1 MLSSITNKASGSC
14 SSSPT
19 IQLKQENNLQ
29 QTTTSIPADLLA
41 VSGSFN
47 NSTNLSMNNNNNNNN
62 NLNQSFDSFGNNTR
76 LALNVNHSRQ
86 LSYEFNEEQD
96 TCLQLFD
103 KWSPVEQVE
112 FAENLLRRMCH
123 FQHGHINNFLKPMLQ
138 RDFISSLPAK
148 GLLSIA
154 EIILSYLDA
163 KSLCAAEL
171 VCKEWLRVI
180 SEGMLWKKL
189 IERQVLSDPMWKGLS
204 QHRGWAKYLF
214 KNNLYFNQNA
224 NSQDQH
230 KFYKDLYV
238 KIIKDKEVKLFF
250 YFFGFIFIFLII

>member
-1 MLSSITNKASGSC
+1 MLSNTYNNRSLVATNSAINSQADK
-14 SSSPT
+14 
-19 IQLKQENNLQ
+19 LNDDDNDKLMNN
-29 QTTTSIPADLLA
+29 
-41 VSGSFN
+41 SFN
-47 NSTNLSMNNNNNNNN
+47 QM
-62 NLNQSFDSFGNNTR
+62 
-76 LALNVNHSRQ
+76 
-86 LSYEFNEEQD
+86 LSYEFNEEQEN
-96 TCLQLFD
+96 CLHYFD
-103 KWSPVEQVE
+103 RWSPIEQTE
-112 FAENLLRRMCH
+112 FVENLLRRMCH

-154 EIILSYLDA
+154 EMILSYLDA

-189 IERQVLSDPMWKGLS
+189 IEREVNSDPMWKGLS

-214 KNNLYFNQNA
+214 KNNIHFNQNT

-230 KFYKDLYV
+230 KFYKELYV
-238 KIIKDKEVKLFF
+238 KILKDKEVCICELLKRSWLSSILCILKIRDVFF
-250 YFFGFIFIFLII
+250 FSNLG